1 LILKFKEVG
10 PCFDSS
16 PYLSSAVNRAIS
28 GFLKLKNWVL
38 RKQGSPSLR
47 NETPMSNLHEL
58 MDFCPRSS
66 AQRASGVEPRRTWA
80 KRMTR
85 CLLSFLILW
94 FTAVLAG
101 CGATPEQVKEE
112 QKGKQQ
118 VVQEKMKE
126 YMQQKAKA
134 KGLRR

>member
-1 LILKFKEVG
+1 
-10 PCFDSS
+10 
-16 PYLSSAVNRAIS
+16 
-28 GFLKLKNWVL
+28 
-38 RKQGSPSLR
+38 
-47 NETPMSNLHEL
+47 M
-58 MDFCPRSS
+58 
-66 AQRASGVEPRRTWA
+66 
-80 KRMTR
+80 
-85 CLLSFLILW
+85 SFLIIW

-112 QKGKQQ
+112 RKEKQQ